1 MEKERIEEIKKT
13 ALLRYGKLSGKP
25 LMLYHTT
32 TDGLNYHVVEVEKE
46 SDDIAGL
53 LEAAFHDIGDRFTPY
68 LKNGELNLLFDN
80 AVYTI
85 MGAVKEEELDE
96 TLKEYEEYTNLD
108 LGYVIPGLIDVI
120 EFCKED

>member
-32 TDGLNYHVVEVEKE
+32 ADGLNYHVVEVEKE
-46 SDDIAGL
+46 SDDISGL
-53 LEAAFHDIGDRFTPY
+53 LEEAFHDISDTFEPY
-68 LKNGELNLLFDN
+68 LEDGELNAIFEN
-80 AVYTI
+80 AVFGI

-96 TLKEYEEYTNLD
+96 ILKENEEYVNLD
-108 LGYVIPGLIDVI
+108 LGYVIPGLIDVV
-120 EFCKED
+120 EFCKEV